1 MAGGKQPGVML
12 YFTLRPGLKALSLEE
27 KGMLLDAIFSYGE
40 DGIEPAF
47 NSPALA
53 ITWGFVQP
61 LLDADKQR
69 YQDRCKMPKKAIEAR
84 WNRVRENTDVYERI
98 PLNEAYT
105 NHTNSIHFNSNH
117 SLVPPPAGTKKRSR
131 FLSTTHF
138 RTALRAGSRIR
149 SKNACRIAQRI
160 QKRPCKAGRRT
171 LTSATGWTSIAG
183 RTLMRFCS
191 FRSPT
196 HSGRATSCAG
206 GKFRSSLLNSWL
218 KMGGET

>member
-69 YQDRCKMPKKAIEAR
+69 YQDRCKNAQKAIEAR

-98 PLNEAYT
+98 PLNEA
-105 NHTNSIHFNSNH
+105 
-117 SLVPPPAGTKKRSR
+117 
-131 FLSTTHF
+131 
-138 RTALRAGSRIR
+138 
-149 SKNACRIAQRI
+149 
-160 QKRPCKAGRRT
+160 
-171 LTSATGWTSIAG
+171 
-183 RTLMRFCS
+183 
-191 FRSPT
+191 
-196 HSGRATSCAG
+196 
-206 GKFRSSLLNSWL
+206 
-218 KMGGET
+218 